1 MYIYFVMYT
10 SGTDTKLAAFYF
22 HEKYYQIQ
30 LRKRE
35 KDKKTLSMY
44 I

>member
-22 HEKYYQIQ
+22 HEKYI
-30 LRKRE
+30 LLNTIKEKRRR
-35 KDKKTLSMY
+35 
-44 I
+44 